1 MSGRFERN
9 GPRYASDRRTTSMTR
24 DGIRLTAA
32 LAALAAIT
40 VIYVAWLQIT
50 NATTVAMTF
59 MLVVLVAAATSRLL
73 VAVITSV
80 AAMLCFNFF
89 FLPPVGTLTIAD
101 PQNWAAL
108 IAFLAVSLVA
118 SNLSSVA
125 RARAEEAMARRDE
138 VARLFD
144 LSRDVLLMTDSRDAL
159 SLLARFIS
167 RRFDL
172 EYVAVCQRRG
182 ERWEIA
188 EGGSVS
194 IPVPTSQLALVLASA
209 EEVLEFDARNRTY
222 AGHRTITVS
231 ERAVRLVPLRVG
243 TKPIG
248 VLAAAGRP
256 VDPGSLDALG
266 GVAAIAIE
274 RAQFLEERK
283 AAELAGQSEE
293 LKSALLASLG
303 HDLRT
308 PLTAIRV
315 AASNLQAS
323 WLGEAERRE
332 QADVVLTEVE
342 RLTRLFEDILDMARL
357 DAGAVST
364 EPQWVHPSQIVDA
377 AREHVQHALSSHPVA
392 AAGVTEATLVRLD
405 PRLTA
410 AALAHLLENA
420 ARYTPPGSPIT
431 VTTDVRDGDLIIAVR
446 DRGPGIA
453 AADLPR
459 LFERFYRGAQARRV
473 SGTGMG
479 LSIARGLLAVER
491 GRIWAEN
498 CSDGG
503 AQFTISVPVERKRVD
518 PVGVP
523 ADARA

>member
-1 MSGRFERN
+1 
-9 GPRYASDRRTTSMTR
+9 MTR
-24 DGIRLTAA
+24 DGIRLAAA

-40 VIYVAWLQIT
+40 VIYVAWLHVS
-50 NATTVAMTF
+50 NSTTVAMTF
-59 MLVVLVAAATSRLL
+59 LLVVLVAAATSRLL
-73 VAVITSV
+73 VAVVTSI
-80 AAMLCFNFF
+80 AAMLSLNFF
-89 FLPPVGTLTIAD
+89 FLPPVGTLTIAE

-125 RARAEEAMARRDE
+125 RARAEEAMERRDE

-144 LSRDVLLMTDSRDAL
+144 LSRDVLMMTDSHDAL
-159 SLLARFIS
+159 SLLARFIA

-172 EYVAVCQRRG
+172 EFVAVCQRRG

-188 EGGSVS
+188 EGGALS
-194 IPVPTSQLALVLASA
+194 IPVPESQLALVLASA

-222 AGHRTITVS
+222 AGHRTITVNDR
-231 ERAVRLVPLRVG
+231 EVRLVPLRIG
-243 TKPIG
+243 TRPIG

-274 RAQFLEERK
+274 RAQFLDERK
-283 AAELAGQSEE
+283 AAELARQSEE

-315 AASNLQAS
+315 AASNLQSS
-323 WLGEAERRE
+323 WLGESERRE
-332 QADVVLTEVE
+332 QSDVVLTEVE
-342 RLTRLFEDILDMARL
+342 RLTRLFEDIHDMARL

-377 AREHVQHALSSHPVA
+377 AREHVEHALSRHHLETTGSD
-392 AAGVTEATLVRLD
+392 EDTLVRLD

-420 ARYTPPGSPIT
+420 ARYTPPESPIS
-431 VTTDVRDGDLIIAVR
+431 VTASVQDHNLILAVR
-446 DRGPGIA
+446 DRGPGIS

-459 LFERFYRGAQARRV
+459 LFERFYRGAQARTV

-491 GRIWAEN
+491 GRVWAEN
-498 CSDGG
+498 CPDGG

-518 PVGVP
+518 AVSVP